1 MTARKLIIDTDPGCD
16 DAIAIL
22 LAFASPELEVL
33 GLSTIMGNTHLP
45 QVTKNALKICE
56 FAGRTDTKVYAG
68 CKLPLFNLLDTA
80 ELVHGRDAMGD
91 LNLPKPTMLVQPVH
105 AVDWIVD
112 TVMSEPPQTITL
124 CALGPLTNVALAIAK
139 QREVAG
145 RLKEL
150 AVMGGSFLAGGNS
163 NWVTV
168 AESNMAN
175 DPHAARLVF
184 ESGANI
190 TLAPLDLTHAN
201 LATPERI
208 AVVAGKG
215 GEANRLAAQLLE
227 FYSRYDVEKMGLPG
241 GPINDPCIIAWL
253 IAPHLFRSKRIHV
266 AVETDSPRCLG
277 MTVGDWWQVTGRRE
291 NTTVLHE
298 LDSDGFYE
306 LLALRLATL

>member
-1 MTARKLIIDTDPGCD
+1 MRKIIIDTDPGCD

-22 LAFASPELEVL
+22 LAWASPELEVL
-33 GLSTIMGNTHLP
+33 GLSTIMGNAHLP

-56 FAGRTDTKVYAG
+56 FAGRNDTKVHTG
-68 CKLPLFNLLDTA
+68 CPLPLFNLLDTA
-80 ELVHGRDAMGD
+80 ELVHGRDAMGE
-91 LNLPKPTMLVQPVH
+91 LGLPEPSMAVQPVH

-124 CALGPLTNVALAIAK
+124 CALGPLTNVAVAIAK
-139 QREVAG
+139 QREVAL

-150 AVMGGSFLAGGNS
+150 AIMGGSFLAGGNS

-208 AVVAGKG
+208 ARVAAKG
-215 GEANRLAAQLLE
+215 GRYNQLAARLLE
-227 FYSRYDVEKMGLPG
+227 FYARYDIEKMGLPG

-253 IAPHLFRSKRIHV
+253 IAPELFRHKRIHV
-266 AVETDSPRCLG
+266 AIETDSPRTLG
-277 MTVGDWWQVTGRRE
+277 MTVGDWYRVTGRKE
-291 NTTVLHE
+291 NTNVLYE
-298 LDSDGFYE
+298 LDSDGFYD
-306 LLALRLATL
+306 LLAVRLATL